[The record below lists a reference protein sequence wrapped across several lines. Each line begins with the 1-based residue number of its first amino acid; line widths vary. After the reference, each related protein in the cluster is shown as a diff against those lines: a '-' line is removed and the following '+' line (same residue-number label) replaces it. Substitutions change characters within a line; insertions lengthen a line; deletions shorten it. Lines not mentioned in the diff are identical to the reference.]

1 MTEIRCPR
9 CGGDDFVIDS
19 TFPALPTDEILDCE
33 CRKCHRQWRS
43 RALDAPPVTVQGR
56 ENGYY
61 WVRLNDVDDAGWEI
75 AEWDGRVW
83 ARIADDAPVDETEVA
98 KVGPMVPAYRG

>member
-9 CGGDDFVIDS
+9 CGS
-19 TFPALPTDEILDCE
+19 TNLAILSDGKENTAEETLLCSCE
-33 CRKCHRQWRS
+33 VCLKRWKDRP
-43 RALDAPPVTVQGR
+43 LDAPPVTVQGR

-61 WVRLNDVDDAGWEI
+61 WVMLNDLVDPQWEI

-98 KVGPMVPAYRG
+98 KVGPMVPAYKG